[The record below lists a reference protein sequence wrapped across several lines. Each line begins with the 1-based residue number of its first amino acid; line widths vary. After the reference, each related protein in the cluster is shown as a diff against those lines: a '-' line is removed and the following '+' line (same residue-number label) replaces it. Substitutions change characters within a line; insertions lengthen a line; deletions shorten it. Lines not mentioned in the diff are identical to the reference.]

1 MRSNRYL
8 IACLLLPLAACQTQ
22 PPHNEALK
30 EAREAYASA
39 SLQPHAA
46 QAAPNE
52 MAQARQ
58 ALDKAEAA
66 WASRRNEDETRH
78 LAYLAYR
85 RAQAAQLLAERATQE
100 EVLKNA
106 AVERERIR
114 ADASLRDAQLA
125 RERASQ
131 AGERADA
138 LAQALQ
144 RLQAR
149 QTDRGLVVTVRDV
162 LFDTDQSRLQPG
174 AQRTAEQLA
183 DVLKQYPQRRVR
195 IEGFADARGSEQYN
209 LRLSLR
215 RAEAFRDAL
224 VAHGVSQ
231 DRIEV
236 QGLGKAFPLATNRT
250 AAGRQQN
257 RRIEVLFS
265 DDAGQLK
272 ARS

>member
-1 MRSNRYL
+1 MRSTRYL
-8 IACLLLPLAACQTQ
+8 IACLLLPLAACQTR

-39 SLQPHAA
+39 SLHPMAT
-46 QAAPNE
+46 QAASNE

-58 ALDKAEAA
+58 ALDKAETA
-66 WASRRNEDETRH
+66 WAGRRNEDETRH

-85 RAQAAQLLAERATQE
+85 RAQAAQLLSERAAQE
-100 EVLKNA
+100 EVLKQA

-114 ADASLRDAQLA
+114 ADASGKDAQLA
-125 RERASQ
+125 RQRAAQ
-131 AGERADA
+131 AGDRADA

-144 RLQAR
+144 RMQAR

-183 DVLKQYPQRRVR
+183 EVLRQYPQRRVR

-209 LRLSLR
+209 LRLSQR

-224 VAHGVSQ
+224 IAHGVSQ

-236 QGLGKAFPLATNRT
+236 QGLGEAFPVATNRT
-250 AAGRQQN
+250 TEGRQQN

-265 DDAGQLK
+265 DDTGLLK